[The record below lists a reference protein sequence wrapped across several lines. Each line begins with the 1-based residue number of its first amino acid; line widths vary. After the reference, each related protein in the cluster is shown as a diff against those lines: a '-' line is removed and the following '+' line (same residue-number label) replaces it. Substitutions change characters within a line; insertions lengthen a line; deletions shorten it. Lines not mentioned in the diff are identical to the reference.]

1 MACITDEFA
10 CITRRQRMIYQ
21 KSLREIPEQLATITS
36 KEHHGAHH
44 GDKRSYTEGVR
55 MLKTSIKI
63 LRFLSQ
69 YNTLSPL
76 KSFEKPE
83 LPL

>member
-1 MACITDEFA
+1 MACITEEFA

-36 KEHHGAHH
+36 KEHHGAHD

-55 MLKTSIKI
+55 MLKISITI

-76 KSFEKPE
+76 KSFEKSE